1 MIACTMGSMDE
12 PSREPTNILALRLTP
27 AVARVLHDAQ
37 HATCQTKKA
46 LVEAAILQV
55 YGEGQAAA

>member
-1 MIACTMGSMDE
+1 MCGGRVVGMDE
-12 PSREPTNILALRLTP
+12 PAPEPTNILALKLTP
-27 AVARVLHDAQ
+27 EVARVLHRA
-37 HATCQTKKA
+37 HFETCQTKKA